1 MSEVVDNRVVSM
13 QFDNS
18 NFERNVS
25 HTMSTLDKFKA
36 KLKFDKAA
44 DGLESINKAAKKVRF
59 ESLANGIDTVKV
71 KMGALDTFCFTAFQ
85 RISNAAITTGKKI
98 VKAFTIDPV
107 KTGLEEYE
115 TQINAVQTILSNT
128 SWKGTTIS
136 EVNAALNEL
145 NHYADLTIYNFTE
158 MTRNIGTFT
167 AAGLDLDTSVKGI
180 QGIANLAAVSGSNA
194 QQASTAMYQLSQAL
208 SAGSVHLQDWNSVVN
223 AGMGG
228 KVFQD
233 AIIKTAKEMGALN
246 EATEKAY
253 NTGTSFREL
262 LNAKDYG
269 NWFSSDVLANT
280 LTKFTKS
287 GVVEYMSNFIGVS
300 QDSLKELQNLG
311 DKVGYNS
318 KQFKKMALS
327 VTNGDKAMA
336 KNLKTT
342 MEMANTATD
351 AATKVKTF
359 TQLKDTLMEAAQS
372 GWTQTWQLII
382 GDFEDAKK
390 LFTEASDYLS
400 NIINDSSNKRNAM
413 VKGAMQNLAKI
424 TDWKQLEKAGVAT
437 KAFQNALIET
447 AEANGVSVRQMI
459 KDNGSF
465 EKSLKEGWLN
475 QDILDKTL
483 KKNEKQLTKGT
494 LKLTKG
500 LKKYFKVADE
510 VAKGSWG
517 KGKQAQDALTKAGYD
532 YTQVQTLVN
541 GINKYGTKQ
550 FEKMCIAQTK
560 ADGVTKK
567 HAKSILELGKEA
579 KKAGTPINE
588 FVTKMNK
595 MSGRELLIDS
605 IRQSAIA
612 VIKPIRSMKKA
623 WSEVFPPMT
632 SERIYDMLDALHEFT
647 IKVNSI
653 DKDGSKMTRTFKGI
667 FSAVKLVTTILGGG
681 FKLVVKTTSNILSHF
696 NLNILDVTATIG
708 DYLTKATEWVEKHDA
723 IGKAAKFAADAI
735 IGLSNGAKKLVLD
748 LSKLPKVQNVISKI
762 KDSFG
767 SLFKSDDGETSK
779 TLAAMTSFTS
789 KIKDVNKISLADV
802 QKRFSDFRSKAKD
815 GFENVGDMLSNFKN
829 KVIETTSN
837 IKSKLG
843 DQGILGPLLTIGS
856 GLLVIVTMKKIGSA
870 LSTFG
875 SIIEKIT
882 SPIESFRA
890 LLETA
895 KGTLKAYAFEL
906 KTEALF
912 NIAKAIGVLAASLF
926 ILSQVKS
933 DKLMTAAAALGIM
946 CGALALLC
954 GVMGKFNVR
963 SVSKVATSMVSMSS
977 SILILVVALKKMD
990 KLDPNNVLRN
1000 IGIISLIMAELAAIS
1015 VVTNKFGAETKS
1027 AASMVLFAV
1036 SLRMLINALKKLDGM
1051 NLNDVKGDLIALMG
1065 MIVLLGKMSKLTTG
1079 TKFTSG
1085 AGLIL
1090 MVISLRM
1097 FIKTLAS
1104 LDKFD
1109 YTAMQKNLGTVIT
1122 IIILFGVLLKAS
1134 SKAGK
1139 NSAKAGVMI
1148 LSMSLSIRIIA
1159 SAIKKI
1165 AAISPEEMN
1174 TASSVIAKMLVVF
1187 GAVVAL
1193 SNFAGKNA
1201 AKAGVMILM
1210 MGGAL
1215 VAVTACAV
1223 ILSQLDGDGLKRA
1236 TISIG
1241 TLITCFSLLV
1251 AASHLAEDCKS
1262 NLIIMTTAIGV
1273 LAVAIGALS
1282 FIKPEQ
1288 LAATTAAMSSMMLSF
1303 SAMIA
1308 STHFSESCMKDLLMM
1323 SGVVSI
1329 LAVIIGSLTQ
1339 LPLQNAITASGSLS
1353 ILLLS
1358 LSAAMLIISKSD
1370 DISGKAIGSLYA
1382 ISGVVAVLSTIIG
1395 VLAILNIGPTLEIA
1409 SSLSILLVSMT
1420 AVTAVL
1426 SRIGPSST
1434 AAIKGAKALVA
1445 VIAIIGIVMIG
1456 LGALVDTLP
1465 QLENGITL
1473 LNRIAKGIGEFVGN
1487 IIGGIGEGM
1496 TDSLPAIGT
1505 NLSKFANTIS
1515 GVDPKTAKSAKLLA
1529 STLLSLG
1536 GAQIVNAI
1544 GAFISGDAN
1553 MEDFG
1558 KQLSSFGKGIVE
1570 FSQAVSGKVDA
1581 SQVKNAAEAGKSI
1594 VEVADMIPNSGG
1606 WLGNIV
1612 GNNDIEH
1619 FAPQIVYLAKG
1630 IVDFANT
1637 IRNGYIDID
1646 QANEAADCGKNIAE
1660 LATLI
1665 PSSGGW
1671 LQNLIGNKNLKKFGD
1686 QVVYLAQGIVDY
1698 GHAINGGNLDVSAM
1712 DKATSAGQKIIEIA
1726 QSIPSS
1732 GGWLQNII
1740 GINDIDKFGS
1750 HMGSLGQ
1757 GIVDFSSVVQNLG
1770 DVNKVDKA
1778 KDAGIKMAE
1787 LCTSLYGASRS
1798 MKHVAKATYFGKLQK
1813 NLKAFS
1819 NCISSVVDSSM
1830 ANVSKKAMSKAHE
1843 NAKQLLDIVSL
1854 MNKTN
1859 SANLA
1864 KLPTSQK
1871 QLSSVSINAFVKDF
1885 KSSTTRVTGTIKSVL
1900 NSAVNAIRGYYN
1912 NFSNAGTYVTEGF
1925 VTGIKNKII
1934 QGDIY
1939 GAGKS
1944 IGDEAIKGA
1953 KESLDIHSPS
1963 RKFKNIAKNTVD
1975 GFRNFING
1983 KGTKQVNTSTK
1994 NMMDKASKTA
2004 DKTSN
2009 KNSKKSIKKTNS
2021 RITTHGQ
2028 VATKTAKK
2036 VTAKF
2041 ISDMK
2046 HQLKKA
2052 EKQLSKVSNVDKV
2065 TKSTFSK
2072 YLKNNTKVKNI
2083 YSYAKD
2089 AITSYAKIYSKSMKK
2104 LKFET
2109 NKSSKAIADFIK
2121 RLYKQSDAYKD
2132 DQKELKNLIKTQKS
2146 YYKQKVSITKK
2157 LRKVKTEDE
2166 AKSLKKE
2173 LKDVEKNIK
2182 KSNKAIESYSKTIAK
2197 NIKKAFDELK
2207 KSIKETVKSYTDIFS
2222 VTKNTI
2228 SLFDTSILDNSISS
2242 SSTTEMVS
2250 TLSESLKSSFSILD
2264 ITLDT
2269 GLDILSKF
2277 SSGVEDNAESI
2288 KEAEQNLAD
2297 ATSELTDAQN
2307 ELSAAEKEL
2316 AEAQA
2321 KSDSV
2326 FGRSERYLE
2335 KVKEAEEK
2343 VATAKNSVTDA
2354 TNKQAEAQAN
2364 LDALKTDTSVKDMLD
2379 NMKSN
2384 IDGIEE
2390 WTKNLD
2396 TLAKRGIDEG
2406 LLKHLKE
2413 LGVSGSA
2420 QVATFVKMTD
2430 EELSKAGEY
2439 FKEFSDLSSQSI
2451 IDGFE
2456 DKKNAMVDWGNDI
2469 NKFKDLKL
2477 DDKVK
2482 SALLSEFQEK
2492 GVDSSEYIKAI
2503 LSMNEEQLAKFNKDY
2518 LETLNIPDQVANEV
2532 IAAREKIDSSVSE
2545 ESKLTADDYVTTM
2558 QANLDAQK
2566 KYESNLEQL
2575 QNKVKKGII
2584 SKDFYEYLKD
2594 MGADGADVIQAFLD
2608 GSDDKLKEASKIYK
2622 ESAKMSGQDYLD
2634 TLGDNLSDTKKWQEN
2649 LAKISQLN
2657 IPATIKEA
2665 IIKQAISQ
2673 GIDSNDILE
2682 TILGFTP
2689 EQLSEFV
2696 SKYRQ
2701 KLSLEKSIP
2710 NDIAASYAKA
2720 SNQSAKEKNS
2730 SKNKKSKTSKN
2741 SKNSKNNKNNKKIG
2755 VSKIVDMS
2763 SKTAKNGVDVFYDAV
2778 AIDSKDKSKKIGIS
2792 AAIEFCKS
2800 FSTNLVNDNEASSS
2814 AAHRLG
2820 KVLSNKT
2827 SEVMQYISRNIRTTS
2842 ADNIDTISNGI
2853 NNIKDK
2859 FISFAQSSPLSGLI
2873 EHVSNAKG
2881 KIQSDAESTIQL
2893 MSETIAKV
2901 AEAGNKETVSTPTIR
2916 PVLDMSEVNAGLSNL
2931 HTVLSSDAMGVSA
2944 SLAVK
2949 ASRGLKTS
2957 GRSQN
2962 GSSANYNYDNSK
2974 HTIENHFSITGDNPK
2989 QIANEVSRIL
2999 QRQVNRRNATWV

>member
-44 DGLESINKAAKKVRF
+44 DGLENINKAAKKVRF
-59 ESLANGIDTVKV
+59 ESLVNGIDTVKV

-85 RISNAAITTGKKI
+85 RISNAAITTGKNI

-145 NHYADLTIYNFTE
+145 NRYADLTIYNFTE

-233 AIIKTAKEMGALN
+233 AIIKTAKEMGALDK
-246 EATEKAY
+246 ATEKAY
-253 NTGTSFREL
+253 DTGTNFREL

-280 LTKFTKS
+280 LAKFTKS

-342 MEMANTATD
+342 IEMANTATD
-351 AATKVKTF
+351 ASTKVKTF
-359 TQLKDTLMEAAQS
+359 TQLKNTLMEVAQS

-400 NIINDSSNKRNAM
+400 NIINDSSNKRNAL

-475 QDILDKTL
+475 QDIIDKTL

-494 LKLTKG
+494 LKITKG

-517 KGKQAQDALTKAGYD
+517 KGKQAQEALTKAGYD
-532 YTQVQTLVN
+532 YSQVQTLVN

-550 FEKMCIAQTK
+550 FEKMCIAQAK

-567 HAKSILELGKEA
+567 HAKSILVLGKEA

-595 MSGRELLIDS
+595 ISGRELLIDS
-605 IRQSAIA
+605 IRQSAMA

-647 IKVNSI
+647 VKVNSI

-681 FKLVVKTTSNILSHF
+681 FKLAVKTVSNILSHF

-735 IGLSNGAKKLVLD
+735 VRLSNGAKKLVLD

-762 KDSFG
+762 KDGFG
-767 SLFKSDDGETSK
+767 SLFKSDDRGTSK
-779 TLAAMTSFTS
+779 ALAAMTSFTS

-815 GFENVGDMLSNFKN
+815 GFENVGDILSNFKN

-843 DQGILGPLLTIGS
+843 EHGILGPLLTIGS
-856 GLLVIVTMKKIGSA
+856 GLLIIVTMKKIGSA
-870 LSTFG
+870 LSAFG
-875 SIIEKIT
+875 GIIEKIT
-882 SPIESFRA
+882 SPFESFGK

-933 DKLMTAAAALGIM
+933 DKLMIAAAALGIM
-946 CGALALLC
+946 CSALALLC
-954 GVMGKFNVR
+954 GVMGKFNVQ

-990 KLDPNNVLRN
+990 KLDPNNVWRN
-1000 IGIISLIMAELAAIS
+1000 VGIISLIMLELSALS

-1027 AASMVLFAV
+1027 AASMILFAV
-1036 SLRMLINALKKLDGM
+1036 SLRILINALKKLDGM

-1065 MIVLLGKMSKLTTG
+1065 MITLLGRMSKLTTG
-1079 TKFTSG
+1079 TKFSSG

-1109 YTAMQKNLGTVIT
+1109 YIAMQKNLGTVIT

-1139 NSAKAGVMI
+1139 NAAKAGIMI

-1193 SNFAGKNA
+1193 SIFAGENA

-1308 STHFSESCMKDLLMM
+1308 STHFSESCMKDLLVM

-1358 LSAAMLIISKSD
+1358 LSTAMLIISKAD
-1370 DISGKAIGSLYA
+1370 NISGKAIGSLYA

-1395 VLAILNIGPTLEIA
+1395 VLAILDIGPTLEIA

-1426 SRIGPSST
+1426 SLIGPSCT
-1434 AAIKGAKALVA
+1434 AAVKGAAALVA
-1445 VIAIIGIVMIG
+1445 VIAIIGTVMVG
-1456 LGALVDTLP
+1456 LGALVDTFP
-1465 QLENGITL
+1465 QLEKFLDEGITL
-1473 LNRIAKGIGEFVGN
+1473 LNGIAKGIGEFVGN
-1487 IIGGIGEGM
+1487 IIGGIGKGM

-1505 NLSKFANTIS
+1505 NLSKFAKTIS

-1612 GNNDIEH
+1612 GNNDIED

-1660 LATLI
+1660 LASTI

-1671 LQNLIGNKNLKKFGD
+1671 LQNLVGNKNLKQFGN
-1686 QVVYLAQGIVDY
+1686 QVEYLAQGIVDY
-1698 GHAINGGNLDVSAM
+1698 GRVIKDGKLDISAM

-1740 GINDIDKFGS
+1740 GINDIDMFGS
-1750 HMGSLGQ
+1750 HMESLGQ
-1757 GIVDFSSVVQNLG
+1757 GIVDFSSVVQNLD
-1770 DVNKVDKA
+1770 DVEKVDKA
-1778 KDAGIKMAE
+1778 KDAGVKMAE

-1798 MKHVAKATYFGKLQK
+1798 MKHLAKATYFGKLKK

-1819 NCISSVVDSSM
+1819 NSISSVVDSSM

-1885 KSSTTRVTGTIKSVL
+1885 KSSTNRVTGTIKSVL
-1900 NSAVNAIRGYYN
+1900 NSAVNTIRGYYN
-1912 NFSNAGTYVTEGF
+1912 NFSNAGSYVTEGF
-1925 VTGIKNKII
+1925 VTGIKNKIK

-1994 NMMDKASKTA
+1994 NMMNKASKTA

-2009 KNSKKSIKKTNS
+2009 ENSKKSIKKTNS

-2065 TKSTFSK
+2065 TKNTFSK

-2083 YSYAKD
+2083 YSYAKG
-2089 AITSYAKIYSKSMKK
+2089 AITGYAKIYSKSMKK
-2104 LKFET
+2104 LKSET
-2109 NKSSKAIADFIK
+2109 NKSSKAISSFIK

-2146 YYKQKVSITKK
+2146 YYKQKVSIIKK
-2157 LRKVKTEDE
+2157 LSKAKTKDE

-2197 NIKKAFDELK
+2197 NIKKAFNELK

-2250 TLSESLKSSFSILD
+2250 KLSESLKSSFSILD

-2307 ELSAAEKEL
+2307 DLSAAEKEL

-2343 VATAKNSVTDA
+2343 VATAKKDVADA
-2354 TNKQAEAQAN
+2354 TNRQAEAQAN

-2396 TLAKRGIDEG
+2396 ILAKRGIDDG

-2439 FKEFSDLSSQSI
+2439 FQEFSNLSSQSI

-2482 SALLSEFQEK
+2482 SALLSKFQEK

-2503 LSMNEEQLAKFNKDY
+2503 LNMNEEQLAKFNEDY
-2518 LETLNIPDQVANEV
+2518 LETLNIPDKVANEV
-2532 IAAREKIDSSVSE
+2532 IAARKKIDSSVSD

-2584 SKDFYEYLKD
+2584 SQDFYEYLKD

-2622 ESAKMSGQDYLD
+2622 ESAQMSGQDYLD
-2634 TLGDNLSDTKKWQEN
+2634 TLGDSLSDTKKWQEN

-2701 KLSLEKSIP
+2701 KLSLENNIP
-2710 NDIAASYAKA
+2710 NDIVASYAKA
-2720 SNQSAKEKNS
+2720 SNQAAKDKNS
-2730 SKNKKSKTSKN
+2730 SNNKKPKTSKN
-2741 SKNSKNNKNNKKIG
+2741 SKNI
-2755 VSKIVDMS
+2755 VTSKI
-2763 SKTAKNGVDVFYDAV
+2763 AKNSVDVFYDTF

-2792 AAIEFCKS
+2792 AATEFCKS
-2800 FSTNLVNDNEASSS
+2800 FSTNLINNNRASSF
-2814 AAHRLG
+2814 AANGLG
-2820 KVLSNKT
+2820 KVFFNKT
-2827 SEVMQYISRNIRTTS
+2827 SEVTQHISRNIRTMT

-2853 NNIKDK
+2853 NNIKDR

-2873 EHVSNAKG
+2873 KHVSDSKN
-2881 KIQSDAESTIQL
+2881 KIQSDAESSIRL
-2893 MSETIAKV
+2893 MSEMIAKV

-2931 HTVLSSDAMGVSA
+2931 HTVLSSNTMGVSA

-2949 ASRGLKTS
+2949 ASRGFKTS
-2957 GRSQN
+2957 GTSQN
-2962 GSSANYNYDNSK
+2962 GGPINYNYDTSQ
-2974 HTIENHFSITGDNPK
+2974 HTIENHFNITGDNPRK
-2989 QIANEVSRIL
+2989 IASEVSRIL
-2999 QRQVNRRNATWV
+2999 QNQVNRRNAIWV